1 HHDHEAGT
9 LAQDVDAK
17 PPDPR
22 HAPTAVV
29 VLQVVYARPNLFRGQ
44 EAKRNRLGLLRRQGL
59 PSEGNQLAVNAR
71 PENVPRLDVEVGRPP
86 LYRRLD
92 DFLHA
97 YSSLRLVV
105 VPGLRSAGW
114 PNESARLST
123 LPACLRGSSAASP
136 L

>member
-1 HHDHEAGT
+1 
-9 LAQDVDAK
+9 
-17 PPDPR
+17 
-22 HAPTAVV
+22 
-29 VLQVVYARPNLFRGQ
+29 
-44 EAKRNRLGLLRRQGL
+44 
-59 PSEGNQLAVNAR
+59 SEGNQLAVNAR

-92 DFLHA
+92 DLLHA

-136 L
+136 LGIAASCPAREPARAPRTVPATQPTHAALATPAHCPRVGCQPEAAPHRRRPGRRRATDP